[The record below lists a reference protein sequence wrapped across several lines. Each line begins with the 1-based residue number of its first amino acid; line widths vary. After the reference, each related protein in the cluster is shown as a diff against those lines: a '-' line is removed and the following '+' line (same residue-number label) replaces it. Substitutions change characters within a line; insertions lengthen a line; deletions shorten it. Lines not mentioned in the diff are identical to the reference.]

1 METQADTAKRMYDAR
16 AHQYNDS
23 WHPSFTSYAVS
34 YLDVQPGWNIL
45 DLASGTGLVSFN
57 AAKAVGSTGSVI
69 GVDVSDGMLSMA
81 SQELDRLRLEHGGFD
96 NVQFFKHDITKL
108 DKLEALRGKQF
119 DAITCCSALVLLPDP
134 YKAVN
139 SWTAFLKPGGK
150 LVVDVT
156 HPRNQP
162 AGIAIE
168 LVNARLGLP
177 PPSTRIWSQSE
188 DDIKILLETAGLKVE
203 DVHLQPQTKMGTKFY
218 RIDEGESI
226 WNDMIAKEHAKS
238 LRQEEVV
245 DRAKTMFLEEWKLLA
260 NKDGNVEDVDG
271 VFIAKAAKIND
282 TPPVKPLMA
291 GSCACSAVKWHA
303 AITPLA
309 ICHCFCVPCRKV
321 SGGPFLSMMEFPAW
335 AITFEPTVTQL
346 RSIAL
351 TPHARR
357 SFCDKCGTTLTFQHF
372 RALQHLEVAM
382 GSLDEDSLTTISIK
396 DVLDRTK
403 RNNWC
408 WMKSKVGWFD
418 PPEDGLKRCETTTS
432 HAAISV
438 YKDD

>member
-1 METQADTAKRMYDAR
+1 METQADTARRMYDAR

-23 WHPSFTSYAVS
+23 WHPSFASYAVS
-34 YLDVQPGWNIL
+34 YLDVQPGWHIL
-45 DLASGTGLVSFN
+45 DLASGTGLVSFA
-57 AAKAVGSTGSVI
+57 AAKAAGPTGSVT

-81 SQELDRLRLEHGGFD
+81 NQELARLKLEDGGFD

-108 DKLEALRGKQF
+108 DELEALIGKQF

-139 SWTAFLKPGGK
+139 SWTAFLKVGGK

-156 HPRNQP
+156 HPSNIP

-168 LVNARLGLP
+168 LVSARLGLP
-177 PPSTRIWSQSE
+177 PPSTRIWSKSE
-188 DDIKILLETAGLKVE
+188 DDLKMLLEKAGLKVE
-203 DVHLQPQTKMGTKFY
+203 DIHLQPQTGHSKTFY
-218 RIDEGESI
+218 RIEEGESI
-226 WNDMIAKEHAKS
+226 WKDMIGKEYTKS
-238 LRQEEVV
+238 LQQEEVI
-245 DRAKTMFLEEWKLLA
+245 DRAKKMFLEEWKLLTD
-260 NKDGNVEDVDG
+260 KDGHVVNVDG
-271 VFIAKAAKIND
+271 VFIAKATKVND
-282 TPPVKPLMA
+282 GPPVEPLMT
-291 GSCACSAVKWHA
+291 GSCACGAVKWQA
-303 AITPLA
+303 VTVPLA

-321 SGGPFLSMMEFPAW
+321 SGGPFLSMMDFPSW
-335 AITFEPTVTQL
+335 AITFEPTVTKL

-357 SFCDKCGTTLTFQHF
+357 SFCDNCGTTLTFQHF

-382 GSLDEDSLTTISIK
+382 GSLDEESLTSMSIK
-396 DVLDRTK
+396 DMLESCT

-408 WMKSKVGWFD
+408 WMKSKVGWFN
-418 PPEDGLKRCETTTS
+418 PPEDGLNRCETTTS

-438 YKDD
+438 YKDE